1 MPGGRGLTTPRAWQA
16 WEHGPYAQQVAR
28 SVELEDDRTEAQG
41 VVESWAGG
49 GVSRGAPR
57 PQPEARND
65 RAPSDPARSLDRV
78 CDPTRDPL
86 VAVAAGVE
94 AIERQAVFEG
104 EDVGRLHDRD
114 ERIVGESLDQLGV
127 PVVDERIE
135 LAAEGSADERVVQ
148 PDHEHARLR
157 TGAANDVYGLLDA
170 AEDVVHEVLRI
181 GGRPGPE
188 VVAPEIVPADGDDD
202 HVRLAQ
208 QPLDAWRLELF
219 EQIPGP
225 RAVEGDVDDVAG
237 AHVADVQLRDQTAAD
252 AEAGVGTGTALHPI
266 ADEDWSD
273 HVSRRGGR
281 GNRAEIDGDLRPG
294 VAAEEGDQSIGE
306 DNAAQERDSH
316 PQMPTEK

>member
-1 MPGGRGLTTPRAWQA
+1 MPNDRGVVRGHTPTIGTNRVEGDRASLASSCPLPRHATLVLCVPGVRASSTFDSRARHPRLTSHCRCRGNTLRARLESLMTLKLVRMPGGRGLTTPRAWQA
-16 WEHGPYAQQVAR
+16 CEHGPYAQQVAR

-57 PQPEARND
+57 PQPEARNG

-78 CDPTRDPL
+78 RNPPGDPL
-86 VAVAAGVE
+86 VSVAAGVE

-157 TGAANDVYGLLDA
+157 TDAADDVYGLLDA
-170 AEDVVHEVLRI
+170 AEDVIHEALRI
-181 GGRPGPE
+181 GWGTGPE
-188 VVAPEIVPADGDDD
+188 VVAPEIVSADGDDD

-208 QPLDAWRLELF
+208 QPLDARRVELLE
-219 EQIPGP
+219 
-225 RAVEGDVDDVAG
+225 
-237 AHVADVQLRDQTAAD
+237 
-252 AEAGVGTGTALHPI
+252 
-266 ADEDWSD
+266 
-273 HVSRRGGR
+273 
-281 GNRAEIDGDLRPG
+281 
-294 VAAEEGDQSIGE
+294 
-306 DNAAQERDSH
+306 
-316 PQMPTEK
+316 